1 MQSIFTNKAN
11 VPNDANLQSA
21 LGETYDLWQIIA
33 DYVHSKHSAAFDEWN
48 YMGGGWNFRVK
59 DKKRVVIYLLPR
71 DGFFKVALVF
81 GQKATDM
88 IMQSEVSEYIKTE
101 LEAAKVYVE
110 GRGIRI
116 EVKNHETVNDIKVL
130 IDIKLAN

>member
-1 MQSIFTNKAN
+1 MKSIFTDKAN
-11 VPNDANLQSA
+11 VPNDTDLQNA
-21 LGETYDLWQIIA
+21 LGETYDLWQILA
-33 DYVHSKHSAAFDEWN
+33 DYVHEKYSAAFDEWN

-59 DKKRVVIYLLPR
+59 DKKRVVVYLLPR

-81 GQKATDM
+81 GQKATN
-88 IMQSEVSEYIKTE
+88 IVMQSEVSEDIKTE
-101 LEAAKVYVE
+101 LEAAKAYAE

-116 EVKNHETVNDIKVL
+116 EVKNHEIVSDIKVL